1 VIASREGRPA
11 HGALSSAGLLPRPST
26 WHRGAGRAACRS
38 SLGASTTRRSRLPRV
53 VRTPGLRAM
62 AAGEER
68 ARPDVA
74 PTLAFGRHA
83 PLNDHGYRSLGG
95 SRACPASASLRVHT
109 SSGGTILLILM
120 IDEADPRPLDLRDS
134 RPISR
139 PPYHSDR
146 NRIEPTASGLPE
158 QFRGDA
164 GHPGRERS
172 PLSKPRSSASDGSL
186 RSSDRALASPPK
198 GEAHAVVDVDHF
210 ACAVGDVDEHIHRS

>member
-1 VIASREGRPA
+1 MAPRSGTS
-11 HGALSSAGLLPRPST
+11 GLSVLPRIVDDAT
-26 WHRGAGRAACRS
+26 IAA
-38 SLGASTTRRSRLPRV
+38 
-53 VRTPGLRAM
+53 
-62 AAGEER
+62 AAGCENPRAPGDGRGEEER

-109 SSGGTILLILM
+109 SSGGTIRLILM

-146 NRIEPTASGLPE
+146 IESNQLLAAHPSSSG
-158 QFRGDA
+158 A
-164 GHPGRERS
+164 TPGTLDGKDLHFRS
-172 PLSKPRSSASDGSL
+172 PVPVRPTEV
-186 RSSDRALASPPK
+186 SDRRTGHSLHLLRVRPTPLST
-198 GEAHAVVDVDHF
+198 
-210 ACAVGDVDEHIHRS
+210 

>member
-1 VIASREGRPA
+1 MAPRSGTS
-11 HGALSSAGLLPRPST
+11 GLSVLPRIVDDAT
-26 WHRGAGRAACRS
+26 IAA
-38 SLGASTTRRSRLPRV
+38 
-53 VRTPGLRAM
+53 
-62 AAGEER
+62 AAGCENPRAPGDGRGEEER

-109 SSGGTILLILM
+109 SSGGTIRLILM

-146 NRIEPTASGLPE
+146 NRIEPTASGPPV